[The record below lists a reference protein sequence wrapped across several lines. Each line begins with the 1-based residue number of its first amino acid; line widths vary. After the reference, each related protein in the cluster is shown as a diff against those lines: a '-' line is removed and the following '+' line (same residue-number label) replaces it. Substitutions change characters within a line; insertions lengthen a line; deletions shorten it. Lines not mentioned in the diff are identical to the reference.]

1 VRSVPRFLASLT
13 PKTIETLDGK
23 KQRGQ
28 MRELLV
34 GALTGAILLGSSA
47 VACADEHNA
56 YGPELEGFA
65 YPYEVQRF
73 NFKSQQQDVAMAYM
87 DVRPTSPNGRTAVL
101 LHGANFCAATWG
113 ETIDVLRKAGFRVIA
128 PDQVG
133 FCKTTKPES
142 YQFSFQQLA
151 TNTKALLDSLGIARA
166 TMIGHSMGGMLAIRY
181 VLMFADSVEQL
192 VLVNPLGL
200 EDWQAADVPF
210 VDLDKTFEAEKRTS
224 FESIKQY
231 QLKFYYAGE
240 WKPEY
245 DRWVE
250 MLAGLFAGP
259 GTTEVAW
266 SRARAAE
273 MIFTQPVVHEFDHIR
288 VTTLLLIGQKDR
300 TAPGATRAAPEV
312 AGKLGNYPELGR
324 AAAARIPKA
333 TLVEFPNL
341 GHAPQIQAPTQFH
354 EALLKGL
361 AALPR

>member
-1 VRSVPRFLASLT
+1 
-13 PKTIETLDGK
+13 
-23 KQRGQ
+23 

-34 GALTGAILLGSSA
+34 CACSAGILVGSLA
-47 VACADEHNA
+47 AACAEDHNA

-65 YPYEVQRF
+65 YPYDVQRF
-73 NFKSQQQDVAMAYM
+73 SFKSQRQDVGMAYM
-87 DVRPTSPNGRTAVL
+87 DVKPASPNGRTVVL

-113 ETIDVLRKAGFRVIA
+113 DTIAALREAGYRVIA
-128 PDQVG
+128 LDQIG
-133 FCKTTKPES
+133 FCKSSKPEN

-151 TNTKALLDSLGIARA
+151 TNTKALLDSLGISRA
-166 TMIGHSMGGMLAIRY
+166 TIIGHSMGGMLAIRY
-181 VLMFADSVEQL
+181 ALMFSDNVEQL

-200 EDWQAADVPF
+200 EDWQAAGVPF
-210 VDLDKTFEAEKRTS
+210 VDLNKTFEAEKRTS
-224 FESIKQY
+224 FDSIKQY

-245 DRWVE
+245 DRWVG
-250 MLAGLFAGP
+250 MLAGMYAGP

-273 MIFTQPVVHEFDHIR
+273 MIFTQPVVHELDR
-288 VTTLLLIGQKDR
+288 VRAPTLLLIGQKDR
-300 TAPGATRAAPEV
+300 TAPGAARAAPEV
-312 AGKLGNYPELGR
+312 AGKLGNYPALGR

-341 GHAPQIQAPTQFH
+341 GHAPQIQAPAQFND
-354 EALLKGL
+354 ALLKGL

>member
-1 VRSVPRFLASLT
+1 
-13 PKTIETLDGK
+13 
-23 KQRGQ
+23 

-34 GALTGAILLGSSA
+34 SACSAGIIIGSLA
-47 VACADEHNA
+47 AACAEDHNA

-65 YPYEVQRF
+65 YPYDVQRF
-73 NFKSQQQDVAMAYM
+73 SFKSQRQDVGMAYM
-87 DVRPTSPNGRTAVL
+87 DVKPASPNGRTVEL

-113 ETIDVLRKAGFRVIA
+113 DTIGTLREAGYRVIA
-128 PDQVG
+128 LDQIG
-133 FCKTTKPES
+133 FCKSSKPES

-151 TNTKALLDSLGIARA
+151 TNTKALLDSLGISRA
-166 TMIGHSMGGMLAIRY
+166 TIIGHSMGGMLAIRY
-181 VLMFADSVEQL
+181 ALMFSDNVEQV

-200 EDWQAADVPF
+200 EDWQAAGVPF

-224 FESIKQY
+224 FDSIKQY

-245 DRWVE
+245 DRWVG
-250 MLAGLFAGP
+250 MLAGMYAGP

-273 MIFTQPVVHEFDHIR
+273 MIFTQPVVHELDR
-288 VTTLLLIGQKDR
+288 VRAPTLLLIGQKDR
-300 TAPGATRAAPEV
+300 TAPGAARAAPEV
-312 AGKLGNYPELGR
+312 AGKLGNYPALGR

-341 GHAPQIQAPTQFH
+341 GHAPQIQAPAQFND
-354 EALLKGL
+354 ALLKGL